1 MIKSALDLRFISGF
15 LLAHILMY
23 FTFSDKDV
31 FWYFFT
37 ATMLLLIC
45 FVVAKDKLDDKLS
58 VFRYLMIGIL
68 SGLLLFFLFWIGNQL
83 IEFFGIPVKRQITIL
98 YRRFGPDLFWHY
110 LALILVVVPGEEIFW
125 RGFIQKRLLT
135 YTSNGISIVVSTL
148 MYASVH
154 LYSGQFMLPF
164 SAFIAGLLWSWL
176 YAWRRSIPLVIVSH
190 LIYDLLLF
198 YIMPF
203 R

>member
-1 MIKSALDLRFISGF
+1 MAH
-15 LLAHILMY
+15 LLMF
-23 FTFSDKDV
+23 FTFHNKVV

-58 VFRYLMIGIL
+58 VFKYLFTGIV
-68 SGLLLFFLFWIGNQL
+68 SGALLFGLFWIGNQFIEL
-83 IEFFGIPVKRQITIL
+83 IHIPVSNQISAL
-98 YRRFGPDLFWHY
+98 YKRFGPHMFWQY
-110 LALILVVVPGEEIFW
+110 LALILIVVPGEEIFW
-125 RGFIQKRLLT
+125 RGFVQKRLVNYLST
-135 YTSNGISIVVSTL
+135 GGSIIVSAI
-148 MYASVH
+148 MYSSVH

-164 SAFIAGLLWSWL
+164 AALTAGLLWGWL

-190 LIYDLLLF
+190 LVFDLFLFVLL
-198 YIMPF
+198 PF

>member
-1 MIKSALDLRFISGF
+1 MRKCAFDFRFISGF
-15 LLAHILMY
+15 LLAHLLMF
-23 FTFSDKDV
+23 FTFHNRVV

-37 ATMLLLIC
+37 ATMLTLIC

-58 VFRYLMIGIL
+58 VFKYLFTGIV
-68 SGLLLFFLFWIGNQL
+68 SGALLFGLFWIGNQI
-83 IEFFGIPVKRQITIL
+83 IELLHIPVSHQISALYKR
-98 YRRFGPDLFWHY
+98 FSPHMFWQY

-125 RGFIQKRLLT
+125 RGFVQKRLGNYL
-135 YTSNGISIVVSTL
+135 SHGGSIIVSAI
-148 MYASVH
+148 MYSSVH

-164 SAFIAGLLWSWL
+164 AALTAGLLWGWL

-190 LIYDLLLF
+190 LVFDLFLF
-198 YIMPF
+198 VFLPF